1 MPVSLV
7 TKDNRVFQ
15 MWNHILIYGGEMT
28 VFHFKLTMHKSHK
41 TNASQIFS
49 WREQKS
55 GFFEQAKQFYLL
67 GAFEGILH
75 LGFVTASETD
85 IKK

>member
-1 MPVSLV
+1 MA
-7 TKDNRVFQ
+7 
-15 MWNHILIYGGEMT
+15 

-55 GFFEQAKQFYLL
+55 GSFERAKQFYLL
-67 GAFEGILH
+67 GTFGAILD
-75 LGFVTASETD
+75 LGFAAASETD